1 MHRNIL
7 GAIALAVTLTACAA
21 TPEAPTAEMT
31 RARTLIEQA
40 EQQGAQQFAG
50 AELERAR
57 EKFRRAEADV
67 DEGNT
72 EEAERM
78 AMQSAIDAEYAAV
91 KASSG
96 EAQKAAEELD
106 QSLETLRQESTRTPA
121 PLPASPNP

>member
-7 GAIALAVTLTACAA
+7 GVIALAVTLTACAA

-57 EKFRRAEADV
+57 EKLRRAEADV
-67 DEGNT
+67 DQGNT

-78 AMQSAIDAEYAAV
+78 SMQAAVDAEYAAV
-91 KASSG
+91 KASSA
-96 EAQKAAEELD
+96 EAQKAADELD

-121 PLPASPNP
+121 PLPATTNP